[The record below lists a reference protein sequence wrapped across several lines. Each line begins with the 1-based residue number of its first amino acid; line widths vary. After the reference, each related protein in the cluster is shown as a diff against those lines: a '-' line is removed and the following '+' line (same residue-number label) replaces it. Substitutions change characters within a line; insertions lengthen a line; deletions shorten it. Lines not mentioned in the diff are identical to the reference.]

1 MPTFEIDWYGE
12 GRLEVPFT
20 GHDLLEDPMWNKGTA
35 FTEEER
41 RELGL
46 LGLLPPHVDTIE
58 EQLGR
63 AYEEF
68 QQRPTDLDRHIFL
81 REVQDE
87 NETLFYRI
95 VLDHIA
101 EMFPIIYT
109 PIVGLA
115 CQRFS
120 HIYERP
126 RGLFISYPEIHEID
140 RILDNR
146 PFREVDVIVVT
157 DGERILGLGDQGAG
171 GMGIPLGKLSLY
183 TLCGGIHP
191 ARTLPILLDA
201 GTDNE
206 ERLRDP
212 LYLGWRDRRIRGE
225 QYDEFIEAFIAGV
238 TRKLP
243 NVLLQWEDFGVQNA
257 RRLLDRYR
265 DRLCTFNDDIQG
277 TAAVT
282 LGGVLA
288 TLKVTGSRL
297 IDQRVVFFGAGSA
310 GTGIS
315 DALVRAMVH
324 DGISVAEA
332 RSQLWLIDRQG
343 LIHSGLEGLAPFQQ
357 VYAQPRD
364 RLAGW
369 QGIGSGPITLLDVAR
384 NVAPTILIG
393 TSGQPGVF
401 TEEIVREIA
410 RQVERPIIFPLS
422 NPTSKQEANPADLIA
437 WTEGRAIVATGSPCG
452 DVRYQGRT
460 IKIGQCNN
468 AYAFPGIGL
477 GTIAV
482 RARRISNEMFLAAAR
497 ALSEWSPMLSNPDS
511 SLFPP
516 LDDIRDVSR
525 RVALAVAAEAR
536 RSGLADPASSGDLG
550 GLVDSLRW
558 TPRYRRLHRKP

>member
-1 MPTFEIDWYGE
+1 
-12 GRLEVPFT
+12 
-20 GHDLLEDPMWNKGTA
+20 
-35 FTEEER
+35 
-41 RELGL
+41 
-46 LGLLPPHVDTIE
+46 
-58 EQLGR
+58 
-63 AYEEF
+63 
-68 QQRPTDLDRHIFL
+68 
-81 REVQDE
+81 
-87 NETLFYRI
+87 
-95 VLDHIA
+95 
-101 EMFPIIYT
+101 
-109 PIVGLA
+109 
-115 CQRFS
+115 
-120 HIYERP
+120 
-126 RGLFISYPEIHEID
+126 
-140 RILDNR
+140 
-146 PFREVDVIVVT
+146 
-157 DGERILGLGDQGAG
+157 
-171 GMGIPLGKLSLY
+171 
-183 TLCGGIHP
+183 
-191 ARTLPILLDA
+191 
-201 GTDNE
+201 
-206 ERLRDP
+206 
-212 LYLGWRDRRIRGE
+212 
-225 QYDEFIEAFIAGV
+225 
-238 TRKLP
+238 
-243 NVLLQWEDFGVQNA
+243 LQWEDFGVQNA

-288 TLKVTGSRL
+288 ALKVTGSRL

-332 RSQLWLIDRQG
+332 RSHLWLIDRQG
-343 LIHSGLEGLAPFQQ
+343 LIYSGLEGLAPFQQ

-369 QGIGSGPITLLDVAR
+369 HGIGSGPITLLDVAR

-482 RARRISNEMFLAAAR
+482 RARRISDEMFLAAAR
-497 ALSEWSPMLSNPDS
+497 ALSEWSPMLSNPNS

-536 RSGLADPASSGDLG
+536 RSELADPASSGDLG

-558 TPRYRRLHRKP
+558 MPRYRRMHRKP